1 MKYFYGNILTLS
13 TLNIKLCHSCLAGQ
27 DYQAVANMSLG
38 PFGSSNRR
46 LCFSVSILDDTQPE
60 NSENFTVSVHPCPG
74 TPAPGR
80 VILNLQ
86 VSRHTIEDDDCK
98 LHEVLLVL

>member
-27 DYQAVANMSLG
+27 DYQAVTNMPLG

-46 LCFSVSILDDTQPE
+46 QCFNITILDDTQPE
-60 NSENFTVSVHPCPG
+60 NSEDFTVSVHPCPG
-74 TPAPGR
+74 TPPPR
-80 VILNLQ
+80 VIFNPR
-86 VSRHTIEDDDCK
+86 VGRNTIEDDDRK
-98 LHEVLLVL
+98 LHEIPLVL